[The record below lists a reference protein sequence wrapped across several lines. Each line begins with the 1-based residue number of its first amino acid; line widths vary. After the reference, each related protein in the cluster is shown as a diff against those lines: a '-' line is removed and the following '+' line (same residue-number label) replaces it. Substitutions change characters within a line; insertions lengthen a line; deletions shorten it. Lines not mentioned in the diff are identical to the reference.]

1 MNVEK
6 MLSEL
11 TDLELL
17 EKIREVIEL
26 EEGLEDFDRDVHLL
40 KVLLNEERLLR
51 KFTRKIV

>member
-26 EEGLEDFDRDVHLL
+26 EEGLEDFDRDIHLL

-51 KFTRKIV
+51 KFSRKIV